1 MFEIKTIQKPSTY
14 RSLLSTLTSIYN
26 PLGLVSLF
34 ILDGR
39 KIIQKLCK
47 NEFKWDEEI
56 PENLRYAW
64 LRWLHSLQG
73 LEKLKVS
80 HCYKPKQSGE
90 IVDCS
95 LHHFS
100 DAGETG
106 YGQVSYLRP
115 MDNDGHTHCAL
126 LMGKACVAP
135 LKYVSMP
142 TNLLEVGI
150 KGLWFKNH
158 ISISWFHKRK
168 TCKPTI
174 FHKLFF
180 PKYDNFKIIS
190 TGHICW
196 SRVKWMRLINERQK
210 FHWMFWLLLYFN
222 MKNYKSIACTAF
234 VMVNIA
240 LNLHSY
246 EEN

>member
-26 PLGLVSLF
+26 RLGLVSLF
-34 ILDGR
+34 ILDER

-80 HCYKPKQSGE
+80 QCYKPKQSGE

-100 DAGETG
+100 DASETG

-115 MDNDGHTHCAL
+115 MDNDGHTHCTL

-142 TNLLEVGI
+142 TMEL
-150 KGLWFKNH
+150 
-158 ISISWFHKRK
+158 
-168 TCKPTI
+168 TQ
-174 FHKLFF
+174 
-180 PKYDNFKIIS
+180 
-190 TGHICW
+190 
-196 SRVKWMRLINERQK
+196 SRN
-210 FHWMFWLLLYFN
+210 
-222 MKNYKSIACTAF
+222 
-234 VMVNIA
+234 
-240 LNLHSY
+240 
-246 EEN
+246 